1 MIYGIYYINLMEE
14 LWIIYRWIMMIYDHW
29 WWFIDIYR
37 SFMMMCGWSM
47 DDLLM
52 ICGWYIYIY
61 ILMFI
66 SLSLSP
72 PKLSVFFWWF
82 SPSPHYQSLSFR
94 DKQSLKHMQ
103 TTEHENNQH
112 TNSSNFFYGERGP
125 HGKGYSCSN
134 CKTNWT
140 GTYSK
145 STHFSSPPYPTCLGI
160 RHLSLRHGHSPW
172 KSTID
177 RSLLCLESL
186 ESWETNPPKIMG
198 H

>member
-1 MIYGIYYINLMEE
+1 MNYDDLWSIDDDLSIFIDHLWWCVDEVWMIY
-14 LWIIYRWIMMIYDHW
+14 
-29 WWFIDIYR
+29 WWFV
-37 SFMMMCGWSM
+37 
-47 DDLLM
+47 DD
-52 ICGWYIYIY
+52 IYIY
-61 ILMFI
+61 NIDVHL
-66 SLSLSP
+66 SLSLHRNSP
-72 PKLSVFFWWF
+72 YSFGGLTI
-82 SPSPHYQSLSFR
+82 PSPHYQSLSFR
-94 DKQSLKHMQ
+94 DKQSLKYMQ

-112 TNSSNFFYGERGP
+112 TYSSNFFYGERGP

-140 GTYSK
+140 GTSSK

-186 ESWETNPPKIMG
+186 ESWETNPPKNMG